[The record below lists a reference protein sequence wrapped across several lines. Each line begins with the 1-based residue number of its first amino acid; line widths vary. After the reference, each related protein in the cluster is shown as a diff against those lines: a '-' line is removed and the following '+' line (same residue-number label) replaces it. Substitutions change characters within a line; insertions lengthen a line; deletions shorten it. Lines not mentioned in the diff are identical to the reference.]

1 MRPPYFGRIGG
12 ECHSLCCILKYQNV
26 IIIYLQW
33 ISNEIQKEMRK
44 SIILVPLLL
53 FLSNCSINIRKET
66 DILKGTFDYSDKIQ
80 INYEIHGTGNSTI
93 VFLHGFGASVETW
106 RDIQSQ
112 LSKGNTLIFLDLK
125 GFGLSTK
132 PDDGKYSLED
142 QAEIVL
148 AFLKAHKLRDIT
160 LVGHSYGGAVSIFT
174 YLRDR
179 SGHAPGII
187 RRLIL
192 IDASAYVQEFPYF
205 IDILR
210 KPFINWIV
218 MNLIPT
224 QITAS
229 LILHYL
235 FYNDSNLS
243 EERIT
248 RYAEYF
254 DQPGSYNSFVE
265 CAKQIVPAH
274 PDSISALIKTI
285 AVPTLIIWGAN
296 DPAIPLEEG
305 KRLHQD
311 IRNSKL
317 VVIPK
322 CGHIPPEESPE
333 ECLNAILNFLEQ

>member
-1 MRPPYFGRIGG
+1 
-12 ECHSLCCILKYQNV
+12 
-26 IIIYLQW
+26 
-33 ISNEIQKEMRK
+33 MRK
-44 SIILVPLLL
+44 SIVVVLLLL
-53 FLSNCSINIRKET
+53 FLSSCSMNINKET
-66 DILKGTFDYSDKIQ
+66 DFLKGTFYYSDKIQ
-80 INYEIHGTGNSTI
+80 INYEVHGNGNSTL

-106 RDIQSQ
+106 RDIQLP
-112 LSKGNTLIFLDLK
+112 LSKGNTLYFLDLK
-125 GFGLSTK
+125 GFGLSSK

-148 AFLKAHKLRDIT
+148 AFLKAHNLRDIT
-160 LVGHSYGGAVSIFT
+160 LVGHSYGGAVALFT

-179 SGHAPGII
+179 SGHARGII
-187 RRLIL
+187 RRLVL
-192 IDASAYVQEFPYF
+192 IDAAAYVQELPFF

-210 KPFINWIV
+210 KPFINWVV
-218 MNLIPT
+218 MNLVPT

-229 LILHYL
+229 FTLHYL
-235 FYNDSNLS
+235 FYDENKLS

-254 DQPGSYNSFVE
+254 NQPGSYHSFVE
-265 CAKQIVPAH
+265 CARQIIPAN
-274 PDSISALIKTI
+274 PDSITALIKTI

-305 KRLHQD
+305 QRLHQD

-317 VVIPK
+317 VIIPN
-322 CGHIPPEESPE
+322 CGHIPHEESPE